1 MLSSEDKKPDRST
14 QHLANERTFLAWLR
28 TCIALMGLGFV
39 VARFSLFL
47 REFSIMTKNQTIP
60 TNLPTQ
66 SSSTILGMS
75 MIGLGILLI
84 IYALINY
91 LKAQKDIEAGIYL
104 PRHSIM
110 YIASIGLVIFGVIVL
125 VYLIMISS

>member
-1 MLSSEDKKPDRST
+1 MLSTEDKKPDRST

-47 REFSIMTKNQTIP
+47 REFRIITKNQTIP

-66 SSSTILGMS
+66 SPSDILGMS

-91 LKAQKDIEAGIYL
+91 LKVQKDIEVGRYL

-125 VYLIMISS
+125 GYLIMISS

>member
-1 MLSSEDKKPDRST
+1 MSEDKKPDRST
-14 QHLANERTFLAWLR
+14 EHLANERTFLAWLR

-66 SSSTILGMS
+66 YSSTMLGMS
-75 MIGLGILLI
+75 MIGLGILLL
-84 IYALINY
+84 IYSLVNY
-91 LKAQKDIEAGIYL
+91 LKAQKAIEAGVYVPKHNIIYL
-104 PRHSIM
+104 
-110 YIASIGLVIFGVIVL
+110 ATIGLVVFGVIVL
-125 VYLIMISS
+125 AYLVLIST

>member
-1 MLSSEDKKPDRST
+1 
-14 QHLANERTFLAWLR
+14 
-28 TCIALMGLGFV
+28 MGLGFV

-47 REFSIMTKNQTIP
+47 REFSIITKNQTLP

-75 MIGLGILLI
+75 MIGLGVLLI

-91 LKAQKDIEAGIYL
+91 LRTQKDIEIGRYL

-125 VYLIMISS
+125 VYLILVSS

>member
-1 MLSSEDKKPDRST
+1 MSSEDKKPDRST

>member
-1 MLSSEDKKPDRST
+1 MSSEDKKPDHST
-14 QHLANERTFLAWLR
+14 QHFANERTFLAWLR

-47 REFSIMTKNQTIP
+47 REFSIITKNQTIP

-91 LKAQKDIEAGIYL
+91 LKAQKDIEVGRYI

-125 VYLIMISS
+125 VYLILVSS

>member
-1 MLSSEDKKPDRST
+1 MTTEDKKTDYST

-47 REFSIMTKNQTIP
+47 KEFSIITRNQP
-60 TNLPTQ
+60 VPQNLPTQ
-66 SSSTILGMS
+66 SSSTMLGMS

-91 LKAQKDIEAGIYL
+91 LKAQKDIEAGKYL

-110 YIASIGLVIFGVIVL
+110 YIASIGLAVFGSIVL
-125 VYLIMISS
+125 VYLILISA

>member
-1 MLSSEDKKPDRST
+1 MTSEDKKTDRST
-14 QHLANERTFLAWLR
+14 QHLANERTFLAWVR

-47 REFSIMTKNQTIP
+47 KEFSIITKNQTIP
-60 TNLPTQ
+60 PNLPAQ

-84 IYALINY
+84 IYALVNY
-91 LKAQKDIEAGIYL
+91 LKAQKDIEVGKYR
-104 PRHSIM
+104 PRNSIM
-110 YIASIGLVIFGVIVL
+110 YVASIGLAIFGVIVL
-125 VYLIMISS
+125 AYLILISS

>member
-1 MLSSEDKKPDRST
+1 MLSTGDRIPDRST
-14 QHLANERTFLAWLR
+14 QHLANERTFLAWVR

-47 REFSIMTKNQTIP
+47 REFSIITKNQTIP
-60 TNLPTQ
+60 HNLPEQ
-66 SSSTILGMS
+66 SSSTMLGMS

-84 IYALINY
+84 IYALANY
-91 LKAQKDIEAGIYL
+91 LKAQNDIEVGKYL

-110 YIASIGLVIFGVIVL
+110 YVASIGLAIFGVIVI
-125 VYLIMISS
+125 VYLILISS

>member
-1 MLSSEDKKPDRST
+1 MLSTEDRKPDRST
-14 QHLANERTFLAWLR
+14 QHLANERTFLAWVR

-47 REFSIMTKNQTIP
+47 REFSIITKNQTIP
-60 TNLPTQ
+60 SNLPSQ

-91 LKAQKDIEAGIYL
+91 LKAQKDIEAGKYL

-110 YIASIGLVIFGVIVL
+110 YVASIGLAIFGVIVL
-125 VYLIMISS
+125 VYLILISS

>member
-1 MLSSEDKKPDRST
+1 MDDKKPDRST

-47 REFSIMTKNQTIP
+47 KEFNSITRNQTIP
-60 TNLPTQ
+60 QNLHSQ
-66 SSSTILGMS
+66 FSSTILGMS

-91 LKAQKDIEAGIYL
+91 LKAQRDIEAGKYL

-110 YIASIGLVIFGVIVL
+110 YVASIGLAIFGAIVL
-125 VYLIMISS
+125 AYLILIST